1 MEFRMVAKAALQWV
15 ALRALHEGAAASLDL
30 LADATGRSVAS
41 LNRRAEKE
49 AWRDAEAAAQLSNQE
64 LRLRI
69 LLDQQIT
76 KAEAVNADDEGSASA
91 DKARMDAISAVMRTL
106 EKIGEITRS
115 DTSAKENQTRRDA
128 NMADVLKRI
137 DERIVELAI
146 EYAQQ
151 LGNRKSQAG

>member
-30 LADATGRSVAS
+30 LANATGRSVAS
-41 LNRRAEKE
+41 MNRRAEQE

-76 KAEAVNADDEGSASA
+76 KAEAANADDEGSASA

-128 NMADVLKRI
+128 NMATVLRRI

-146 EYAQQ
+146 GYAKQ
-151 LGNRKSQAG
+151 LGNRTCEPG

>member
-1 MEFRMVAKAALQWV
+1 MVAKAALQWV

-30 LADATGRSVAS
+30 LANAAGRSAAS
-41 LNRRAEKE
+41 LSRRAEKE
-49 AWRDAEAAAQLSNQE
+49 AWRDAEATAQLSNQE
-64 LRLRI
+64 QRLRI

-76 KAEAVNADDEGSASA
+76 KAEAANADDEGSASA

-128 NMADVLKRI
+128 NMAEILRRI

-146 EYAQQ
+146 EYATQ
-151 LGNRKSQAG
+151 LGNRKSQAD

>member
-1 MEFRMVAKAALQWV
+1 MVAKPALQWA

-30 LADATGRSVAS
+30 LANAAGRSAAS
-41 LNRRAEKE
+41 LSRRAEKE
-49 AWRDAEAAAQLSNQE
+49 AWRDAETAVQLSSQE

-76 KAEAVNADDEGSASA
+76 KAEAANADDEGSASA

-128 NMADVLKRI
+128 NMAEILRRI

-146 EYAQQ
+146 EYATQ

>member
-1 MEFRMVAKAALQWV
+1 MVAKSALQWA
-15 ALRALHEGAAASLDL
+15 ALRALHEGASASLDL
-30 LADATGRSVAS
+30 LADATGRSIAS
-41 LNRRAEKE
+41 LSRRAEKE
-49 AWRDAEAAAQLSNQE
+49 AWRDAEAATQLSNQE
-64 LRLRI
+64 QRLRI

-76 KAEAVNADDEGSASA
+76 KAEAASADDEASASA

-128 NMADVLKRI
+128 NMADVLRRI